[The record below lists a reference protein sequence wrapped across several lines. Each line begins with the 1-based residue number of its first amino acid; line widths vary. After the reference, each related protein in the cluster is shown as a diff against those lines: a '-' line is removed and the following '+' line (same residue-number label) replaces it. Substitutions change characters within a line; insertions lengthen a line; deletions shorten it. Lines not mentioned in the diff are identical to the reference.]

1 VFENI
6 ALLGYKYRALI
17 IGGLN
22 LAKKRKKLKK
32 PRHELTK
39 RQLSRWQQQKRR
51 QRFIFTVGISII
63 VVVLGLIGA
72 GVYYQWYV
80 PEYKPLQEVI
90 VEVNDT
96 QFDMDY
102 YMEMLE
108 YYYEGSQASATQLP
122 SLADD
127 VVQVIEQ
134 NELIRQEA
142 IKLGISVS
150 YDEVDEKLESYD
162 LPLSRDYRD
171 VVRTQMLVERLLD
184 EYFDKQVPTYA
195 EQRHIFAMFLES
207 ESQASEVRARLDA
220 GEDFAQLA
228 GELSLDNTC
237 KEKEGDLG
245 WRPQDVLPMVIESSI
260 LEEQVLSCE
269 VGVLSQPIPEESKV
283 KAVGYWLIKV
293 LDRQEETARAQLKV
307 TLLGSEQEASE
318 VRARLEAGEDFATLA
333 TELSRHSDSKGEGGD
348 FMVSEGMMSE
358 AVDEFVFS
366 AELDVLSQPIRD
378 EKESTLGGYWL
389 VKIDDIDSNRQIT
402 DDDRD
407 LLKSDALNKWIEGLF
422 DDPENRIESYLDEGK
437 KLWAISHV
445 LRD

>member
-1 VFENI
+1 MFENI